1 MAEYRHSR
9 VSDRDDEYRAKRR
22 NLIISPERHD
32 PFADGLLLNIYYY
45 SKYYRNIFFLWCC
58 DNFIGGKTPDPKAR
72 TYIDIMQEQGLKKE
86 EVRTSNIIV

>member
-32 PFADGLLLNIYYY
+32 PFADGKLEIFIFALSNTLTLLFAD
-45 SKYYRNIFFLWCC
+45 SMIFCRWK
-58 DNFIGGKTPDPKAR
+58 NPR
-72 TYIDIMQEQGLKKE
+72 
-86 EVRTSNIIV
+86 S